1 MMNKY
6 KLKGHETFCI
16 REGWLSKGM
25 EAVEKNPRVFLEN
38 SAADELGVGANMAK
52 AIRYWLK
59 ATGLTKEKIGQGASL
74 TEFGRIIYENDP
86 YLEEIFTLW
95 CLHINLVLN
104 QELATSWY
112 FFFTSFMQEEFKKTE
127 LEEFLVKE
135 LVNYTGKEEISK
147 RSIRD
152 DCTVLL
158 QMYARDHVEGNDP
171 EDKNIC
177 PLSKLSI
184 LRKNGGVYKRIQ
196 PDLGKFPHEVFL
208 YLLQSGWCE
217 TNAINMESLY
227 QDKIGAF
234 RLLGLGA
241 GAYQECLEL
250 CARDGFIDINRTAGL
265 DMIYKKKDMT
275 KEQVVCSFFGV

>member
-1 MMNKY
+1 MNKY

-127 LEEFLVKE
+127 LEDFLVKE
-135 LVNYTGKEEISK
+135 LVNYTGKEEISI
-147 RSIRD
+147 RSVRD
-152 DCTVLL
+152 DCSVLL

-171 EDKNIC
+171 EDKKIC
-177 PLSKLSI
+177 PLSKLGI
-184 LRKNGGVYKRIQ
+184 LKKYGGVYKRIQ
-196 PDLGKFPHEVFL
+196 PDLGKFSHEVFM

>member
-127 LEEFLVKE
+127 LEDFLVKE

-227 QDKIGAF
+227 LDKIGAF

-275 KEQVVCSFFGV
+275 KEQVVCSFFRV

>member
-127 LEEFLVKE
+127 IEEFLVKE

-171 EDKNIC
+171 EDKKIC

-241 GAYQECLEL
+241 GAYQVCLEL